1 MGWSSVI
8 DSQTPSTVCGAIV
21 KVRCALVVEVGS
33 DSTVMVPDSLNVA
46 SVQVALLAYAGS
58 GTVQVDPEE
67 ATWLVSVPLVDI
79 QKLVP
84 SI

>member
-1 MGWSSVI
+1 ML
-8 DSQTPSTVCGAIV
+8 PC
-21 KVRCALVVEVGS
+21 
-33 DSTVMVPDSLNVA
+33 SLNVA
-46 SVQVALLAYAGS
+46 SVHVALFAYTGS

-67 ATWLVSVPLVDI
+67 ATWLVSVPLVEI